1 MDTKLTLPPK
11 TTPDNKK
18 RLSLVVSWADI
29 DNLVYYTLD
38 TLGLPQDDRGYVR
51 ISSFTNG
58 PAWMAYPTRVCRI
71 LKEIHCV
78 VNRTEFV
85 EILHQGLDENGE
97 LTLTIDNEFHLQL
110 EVGMAT
116 WCITCA

>member
-11 TTPDNKK
+11 TTPSSEG
-18 RLSLVVSWADI
+18 LSQLVTWCDV

-38 TLGLPQDDRGYVR
+38 VLSLSESKSWVR
-51 ISSFTNG
+51 INEFTTA
-58 PAWMAYPTRVCRI
+58 PKWMAFPVSICKISR
-71 LKEIHCV
+71 EIHCRV
-78 VNRTEFV
+78 SREDFV
-85 EILHQGLDENGE
+85 GMLHQGLDEEGE

-110 EVGMAT
+110 EVGLAT